1 MKKIFATLFAFAAIA
16 SMTMLTSCGG
26 APSNEEIKKIVDR
39 YDEGGG
45 SNELNDKDYDMLISY
60 LEAAVNEALPLAKEM
75 KKADENDDYDK
86 VKELNKKNEQLEEKY
101 SELPGVIRIFNDVDE
116 HEMGDTRYAKIE
128 KLRDK
133 SKNEGLT
140 PGF

>member
-101 SELPGVIRIFNDVDE
+101 SEYP
-116 HEMGDTRYAKIE
+116 A
-128 KLRDK
+128 
-133 SKNEGLT
+133 
-140 PGF
+140 